1 MAFPD
6 SNLQVTGAGVG
17 QTSQV
22 VPNLYYDRQFLDRL
36 ELNLMFDQ
44 LCDKKKMPKMSG
56 NTITWIRYSNL
67 AANTSALTEGT
78 IPAAINMSASQ
89 ITATPLQYGDF
100 ITMSDAIELKAIDP
114 IVESAQEL
122 LAYRAAL
129 SIDTLIRNQLHGNV
143 TNVFSSGAA
152 NEAATSAAVS
162 AADVRKAVKTLKTV
176 GTRPFDSDFRGL
188 VHTATAYDLMSDT
201 AVGGFLDV
209 NKYTTNTPMLKGEI
223 GKLWGVRF
231 MESPN
236 VQTGTGASSAVT
248 YRNYIVGKGAIGI
261 VDLAGKLAVE
271 TFRKPLGSAGAA
283 DPLNQISTVGHKFWM
298 VAKVLD
304 ANRAVELYGTSAF

>member
-6 SNLQVTGAGVG
+6 SPQVPGSGVG
-17 QTSQV
+17 VEVS
-22 VPNLYYDRQFLDRL
+22 PNDLYYDRQFLDRL

-44 LCDKKKMPKMSG
+44 LCEKKKMPNRSG
-56 NTITWIRYSNL
+56 NNVTWTRYNNF
-67 AANTSALTEGT
+67 AANTTPLSPGV
-78 IPAAINMSASQ
+78 IPAAINMSAVQ
-89 ITATPLQYGDF
+89 IKATPDQYGDF
-100 ITMSDAIELKAIDP
+100 ITLSDAIELKAIDP
-114 IVESAQEL
+114 IVESAQDL

-143 TNVFSSGAA
+143 TTQYAGGAVS
-152 NEAATSAAVS
+152 EAAVTAVVS

-201 AVGGFLDV
+201 AVGGFLDIH
-209 NKYTTNTPMLKGEI
+209 KYTDKMPMLKGEI

-236 VQTGTGASSAVT
+236 VQTGTNSLTQTT
-248 YRNYIVGKGAIGI
+248 YRNYIVGKGAIGL
-261 VDLAGKLAVE
+261 VDLAGNMNVK

-283 DPLNQISTVGHKFWM
+283 DPIDQISTVGHKFWQ

-304 ANRAVELYGTSAF
+304 ALRAVELIGVSNY